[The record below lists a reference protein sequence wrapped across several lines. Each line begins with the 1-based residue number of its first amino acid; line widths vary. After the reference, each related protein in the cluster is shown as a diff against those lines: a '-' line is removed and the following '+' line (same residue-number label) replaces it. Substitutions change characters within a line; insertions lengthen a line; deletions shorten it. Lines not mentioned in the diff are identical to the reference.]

1 MNLKKNQNLPDLY
14 SRIPIELNGGIPLDL
29 LDPSNISLSDF
40 ITCEICYN
48 ILLDPICCKNCKKKY
63 CKKCINSYFNNKTNN
78 NQNRCPICRKFF
90 ESCEIDQTTK
100 DLFNVIKLKCFYFK
114 NCKEILI
121 YDNFIKHINSCE
133 KGEYKCNTKNCYFIG
148 YLDSIIPHLYECGL
162 SNIECKFCLK
172 NYPKI
177 IFDEHFEKCKNEI
190 FSCIYCN
197 EKMKKYKINEHEK
210 LNCLKYPVKC
220 KNCGEKILREKLNE
234 HLSNKFNCYENRIK
248 KLEKQNY
255 EKDEV
260 IKKLFDKFNKLEIEF
275 NKEKERNDN
284 LEKNLKEIIFKYDF
298 NKINLNKKEKISF
311 EDYENNKISNA
322 IKNYKSLNNNNNN
335 FNIINENIS
344 NLNDNNI
351 VNNNIN
357 NYKNL
362 NYYKNPIPLEIKK
375 VKTEK
380 RENNILYKK
389 KKQYILNNNLELSI
403 ENKKEL
409 NLTDINFYKK

>member
-357 NYKNL
+357 NYKN
-362 NYYKNPIPLEIKK
+362 PIPLEIKK
-375 VKTEK
+375 IKTEK